1 MMIDTLPHTSPY
13 ALALFRIYADQA
25 ANIANASAVNSCP
38 CPHKSNGKRSSTS
51 VQSNPATVS
60 IERQIVNAIRKR
72 NSVKLI
78 ELFCTAGAKGIE
90 RFNKNQ
96 RLKIEVEDLIR
107 HHNEKNNAI
116 QAVSLAAICF
126 DVGFNYERYTHNPI
140 TTRTLIVSGQKACP
154 SLTASMMA
162 SAIRCDLK
170 FPEEMIRLTTIDS
183 DENVRSIDDVRAS
196 ADLVLATLEKGSLS
210 PDVRNQYYYD
220 IALARLGDPTT
231 GRGTYDRDLS
241 DINER
246 VNLGVSVA
254 YGLLA
259 NKFPF
264 TSDTTIERMS
274 IFIRGLRTVAEMLY
288 EEGLI
293 DEAHLV
299 MKEVLKLTL
308 KSLGTYEI
316 RGITINTT
324 FASINSMELPLDNYD
339 CSLIERI
346 VQEAFKVKKLREY
359 LHKETLD
366 ILTQKILNC
375 DPERAPITT
384 LIIAT
389 EALNYG
395 MIFDMRTLNR
405 VYDLVRDE
413 IFPSYEDLNDRKEM
427 LRKIVI
433 PEARKTNKFRQS
445 IASHNGRNGFKY
457 KGFLMGTG
465 LLERYE
471 SELQGLE
478 PIEDSPLRGGLDI
491 RSALS
496 RLQVSAL

>member
-1 MMIDTLPHTSPY
+1 MMIDTLPHASPY
-13 ALALFRIYADQA
+13 LLAFFRIFVDKA
-25 ANIANASAVNSCP
+25 ANEAKPSRAERHLQH
-38 CPHKSNGKRSSTS
+38 HKSNGKLCPSQNGSD
-51 VQSNPATVS
+51 QVS

-90 RFNKNQ
+90 SFNKNQ
-96 RLKIEVEDLIR
+96 RLKKDVEDLIR
-107 HHNEKNNAI
+107 HHNEKDNAI

-126 DVGFNYERYTHNPI
+126 DVGFNYERYPDNPI
-140 TTRTLIVSGQKACP
+140 TTRTLIVSGQKVCP

-162 SAIRCDLK
+162 SAIRCGLK

-183 DENVRSIDDVRAS
+183 DENVRSIEDVRAS

-210 PDVRNQYYYD
+210 PVVRNQYYYD

-231 GRGTYDRDLS
+231 DRGTCDRDLS
-241 DINER
+241 EINER
-246 VNLGVSVA
+246 VDLGVSVA

-264 TSDTTIERMS
+264 TDDRSIERMS
-274 IFIRGLRTVAEMLY
+274 LFIRGLRTVAEMLY
-288 EEGLI
+288 EEGRI
-293 DEAHLV
+293 NEAHLT
-299 MKEVLKLTL
+299 MKEALKLTL
-308 KSLGTYEI
+308 KSLGIYEI
-316 RGITINTT
+316 RGVTINTT

-346 VQEAFKVKKLREY
+346 VQEGFKVKKLREH

-366 ILTQKILNC
+366 ILTQKVLNS
-375 DPERAPITT
+375 DPDRTPVTT

-395 MIFDMRTLNR
+395 MVFDMRTLNR

-433 PEARKTNKFRQS
+433 PEARHSKKFRQS
-445 IASHNGRNGFKY
+445 VISHVERNGFKY
-457 KGFLMGTG
+457 RGFLMGTG

-471 SELQGLE
+471 RELEGLE
-478 PIEDSPLRGGLDI
+478 LIENNGLRGGLEF
-491 RSALS
+491 RPALS
-496 RLQVSAL
+496 RLQVSA